1 MPHARAPRPPP
12 VSRHPEFDPPRWLRG
27 EHLQSILPS
36 FPGRRPLVER
46 RARPVLAAS
55 RELLLDCGDGVRL
68 QAFHAAAP
76 PAARAACRAPGR
88 PTVVLLHGWEGSARS
103 LYVLSLAQTLHEHG
117 HDVVRLNLRDHGDT
131 HHLNRELFHSC
142 RLPEVV
148 GAVRR
153 LQALMPTQ
161 PLALAG
167 FSLGG
172 NFMLRVAAEA
182 PATGLRIVR
191 AIGISPVLDPATSMD
206 ALENGLALYRRYFI
220 HKWTRSLRR
229 KQVAWPGAFEFGE
242 LLSSGDLR
250 RMTRELV
257 LSHSGYADVADYFR
271 GYAITGDRLAG
282 LQVPSV
288 IVAADDDPIIPSVDL
303 ARIARPPALRVV
315 TTATGGH
322 CGFFD
327 RLSGPGWVDRFVAA
341 ELAHGPA

>member
-1 MPHARAPRPPP
+1 MLRPSATVPH
-12 VSRHPEFDPPRWLRG
+12 HTEFDPPRWLRG

-76 PAARAACRAPGR
+76 PAARAARPAPGR
-88 PTVVLLHGWEGSARS
+88 PAVVLLHGWEGSARS
-103 LYVLSLAQTLHEHG
+103 LYVLSLAQTLHEAG

-131 HHLNRELFHSC
+131 HHLNRDLFHSC

-153 LQALMPTQ
+153 LQALMPAQ
-161 PLALAG
+161 PLALVG

-182 PATGLRIVR
+182 PAAGLEVVR
-191 AIGISPVLDPATSMD
+191 AIGISPVLHPATSMD
-206 ALENGLALYRRYFI
+206 ALENGFALYRRYFVR
-220 HKWTRSLRR
+220 KWTRSLRR
-229 KQVAWPGAFEFGE
+229 KQRAWPGVFEFGD

-250 RMTRELV
+250 RMTHELV
-257 LSHSGYADVADYFR
+257 SRHSGYGDIAAYFD
-271 GYAITGDRLAG
+271 GYAITGERLAG
-282 LQVPSV
+282 LQVPSI

-303 ARIARPPALRVV
+303 ARLARPPALRIV

-341 ELAHGPA
+341 ELAHDPGQPLT

>member
-1 MPHARAPRPPP
+1 M
-12 VSRHPEFDPPRWLRG
+12 SSHPDFDPPRWLRG
-27 EHLQSILPS
+27 AHLQSILPS

-46 RARPVLAAS
+46 RARPLLAAS

-88 PTVVLLHGWEGSARS
+88 PTAVLLHGWEGSARS
-103 LYVLSLAQTLHEHG
+103 LYVLSLAQALLENG

-131 HHLNRELFHSC
+131 HHLNRDLFHSC

-153 LQALMPTQ
+153 LQALMPAQ

-182 PATGLRIVR
+182 PAAGLRIAR
-191 AIGISPVLDPATSMD
+191 AIGISPVLHPATSMD
-206 ALENGLALYRRYFI
+206 ALETGPAIYRRYFI

-229 KQVAWPGAFEFGE
+229 KQAAWPGEFEFGD

-250 RMTRELV
+250 RMTHELV
-257 LSHSGYADVADYFR
+257 SRHSGFGEVADYFD
-271 GYAITGDRLAG
+271 GYAITGGRLAG
-282 LQVPSV
+282 LQVPST
-288 IVAADDDPIIPSVDL
+288 IVAALDDPIIPAVDL
-303 ARIARPPALRVV
+303 PRLARPPALRVV

-327 RLSGPGWVDRFVAA
+327 RWSGPGWVDRFVVA
-341 ELAHGPA
+341 ELARDPA